1 MSSPSKDGGGRTPQS
16 GRNGNSP
23 DQESPFNV
31 LHQLAGTIRRNP
43 TTPAAITARRPLSAN
58 RASARRTPSGTYTGS
73 NVAPAT
79 PHALRALQRRAATYT
94 PGRDRRKSGRVQRE
108 TPMDVLRN
116 LGKVLAPVTRPV
128 SSSPHEE
135 PEKPPPQPIDDLD
148 EEPDLPRPRLSL
160 PLRDMIVEDDGSPE
174 MQPPRLSL
182 ALDED
187 IDLTWRSIEMPRRD
201 RSIQD
206 RATLSRAS
214 MGSNRFSDRFGD
226 LSRMEDLEEVEEV
239 DYTMVRGED
248 DDDLGPDTGP
258 VYDAGGETEDLRRFN
273 LDFSFPTPDVTTAE
287 IPGNQLEQENE
298 DFALDINPHVD
309 TGFPSSDSVVGGG
322 GIELAIQDDISRPM
336 PPSSSPEPV
345 PEDKG
350 TGSKR
355 QKVSRHGIPVPR
367 LPSGIVKKLATRF
380 ARSGGGGKSRISKD
394 TLAAVEQATEWY
406 FEQAS
411 DDLSTYAKHAGRKT
425 IDETDAI
432 TLMRRPNARHRQRH
446 IGKNTTMFALAQKH
460 LPKELL
466 QDIRLPKR

>member
-1 MSSPSKDGGGRTPQS
+1 MSSPSKQGRSRTPRS
-16 GRNGNSP
+16 ARNRNSS
-23 DQESPFNV
+23 DQESPFNA
-31 LHQLAGTIRRNP
+31 LHQLAGTIKNP
-43 TTPAAITARRPLSAN
+43 TTPAPITARPPLSAN
-58 RASARRTPSGTYTGS
+58 RTSARRTPGGAYTVA

-108 TPMDVLRN
+108 TPMDILRN

-135 PEKPPPQPIDDLD
+135 PEKPPPQPVDDLD

-160 PLRDMIVEDDGSPE
+160 PLREMIVEDDGSPE

-182 ALDED
+182 AFDED

-201 RSIQD
+201 RSIHD
-206 RATLSRAS
+206 RATLSRVS

-226 LSRMEDLEEVEEV
+226 LSRMEDLEEEEE
-239 DYTMVRGED
+239 DYTITHADDED
-248 DDDLGPDTGP
+248 DHGPDTGP
-258 VYDAGGETEDLRRFN
+258 VFDAGGETEDLRRFN
-273 LDFSFPTPDVTTAE
+273 LDFSFPTPDATAAG
-287 IPGNQLEQENE
+287 ITGNQLEPEYE
-298 DFALDINPHVD
+298 EFALDIHPDVD

-322 GIELAIQDDISRPM
+322 GIELAMQDDFSRPA

-345 PEDKG
+345 PQEKV
-350 TGSKR
+350 TGSKQ
-355 QKVSRHGIPVPR
+355 QKLSRYGIPVPR

-380 ARSGGGGKSRISKD
+380 SRGGGGGESRISKD
-394 TLAAVEQATEWY
+394 TLAAIEQATEWY

-425 IDETDAI
+425 IDETDVV
-432 TLMRRPNARHRQRH
+432 TLMRR
-446 IGKNTTMFALAQKH
+446 
-460 LPKELL
+460 
-466 QDIRLPKR
+466 